1 MYEGVHAHPDGEAT
15 VARHALTAG
24 EYGYDGIVVR
34 NHGDRQTD
42 YDPATVAA
50 ETGVDVVDG
59 IELRS
64 DDRAQ
69 LSGLVSQYRDDRTI
83 LAVHGG
89 DDDINRFACEEPM
102 VDVLAHPMADEGD
115 VNHVLAKAAKQNH
128 VHVEF
133 DFSPVFTTDGGTRVQ
148 ALRDLR
154 KLRDIVSYYDTP
166 YVVSLNPDSHLAL
179 RAPREVVAVAGEA
192 GFDSAGTRG
201 GLPAGGR
208 LARRHRDRR
217 PPSFIGAGGGLGG
230 GGAAAAPPPPTE
242 PGGRG
247 EARAGGSRTASGAPS
262 PRGRFTS
269 DRRPSQQ
276 SAKTTSRKAT
286 CWPSRASGRFRLSN
300 TRGRRY
306 QCATRYRSRT
316 SRPSLPSRR
325 SESTSPSRSRR
336 PARPAVRWRHW
347 RA

>member
-179 RAPREVVAVAGEA
+179 RAPREVVAVASEA
-192 GFDSAGTRG
+192 GFSPEWTRE
-201 GLPAGGR
+201 GLRAWCR
-208 LARRHRDRR
+208 LAERNRERLSE
-217 PPSFIGAGGGLGG
+217 SFI
-230 GGAAAAPPPPTE
+230 E
-242 PGGRG
+242 PGV
-247 EARAGGSRTASGAPS
+247 
-262 PRGRFTS
+262 
-269 DRRPSQQ
+269 
-276 SAKTTSRKAT
+276 
-286 CWPSRASGRFRLSN
+286 RL
-300 TRGRRY
+300 
-306 QCATRYRSRT
+306 
-316 SRPSLPSRR
+316 
-325 SESTSPSRSRR
+325 EDE
-336 PARPAVRWRHW
+336 
-347 RA
+347 